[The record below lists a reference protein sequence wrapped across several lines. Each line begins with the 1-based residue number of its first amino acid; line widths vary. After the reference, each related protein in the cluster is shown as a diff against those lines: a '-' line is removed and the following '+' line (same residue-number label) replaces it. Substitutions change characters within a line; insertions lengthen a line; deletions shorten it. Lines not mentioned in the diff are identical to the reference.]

1 MTQRTQ
7 FNYQRIQSINM
18 PFDYMNRHAQVDLAQ
33 KLKDQA
39 KNLLGNIQELFSF
52 NEAVKEEINT
62 VIETVNIKFEDK
74 TKKRKYAGKIQ
85 IDLEDLPEKI
95 NNILKE
101 FDPLEKDHPL
111 YRILESLKEEIENIN
126 GKDIY
131 HSLIEYILLIRR
143 IIDEEKEAKLNTG
156 SENGHILFFLTTKDL
171 KNYNKPILRD
181 SLLNKIENLLSD
193 LVSVATD
200 TITLGHCNGKGK
212 TITLYLNAIEQSK
225 LAEHSCLEDAISLVF
240 WHELFH
246 AFHFTKLNKKASGK
260 NADIV
265 LESLAEAFEYIMSY
279 QIHNYSGPSRYI
291 LDECRIHSIKEWPY
305 SGMVKIVENSKSY
318 DLIKRIL
325 VTSLLDMDLA
335 CLMVMALEKQ
345 EILQSFLNEAY

>member
-1 MTQRTQ
+1 M
-7 FNYQRIQSINM
+7 YQRIQSINM
-18 PFDYMNRHAQVDLAQ
+18 PFDYNDRNAQADLT
-33 KLKDQA
+33 KDLKEQA
-39 KNLLGNIQELFSF
+39 KSLLEKVQELFSF
-52 NEAVKEEINT
+52 DEAVKEEINT

-74 TKKRKYAGKIQ
+74 TKKRKYVGKTQ

-95 NNILKE
+95 DKILKE
-101 FDPLEKDHPL
+101 FDPLEKAHPL

-126 GKDIY
+126 GKDNY
-131 HSLIEYILLIRR
+131 NNLIEYIVSIRR
-143 IIDEEKEAKLNTG
+143 ILNEEKNAKLNTK
-156 SENGHILFFLTTKDL
+156 SEDAFVLVFLTTKDL

-200 TITLGHCNGKGK
+200 TITLGHCSSNGK
-212 TITLYLNAIEQSK
+212 TITLYLNAIEQSE
-225 LAEHSCLEDAISLVF
+225 LAKKSSLEDATSLVF

-246 AFHFTKLNKKASGK
+246 AFHFTKLKRKASGR

-265 LESLAEAFEYIMSY
+265 MESLAEAFEYIMSY
-279 QIHNYSGPSRYI
+279 QIHNYSGPSRHI

-305 SGMVKIVENSKSY
+305 SGMVNIVENSQPC

-345 EILQSFLNEAY
+345 ERLQSFLNEAY